1 MGARK
6 KKYGLVI
13 IVKDYGR
20 LHQASFK
27 YSELT
32 DYAKSF
38 RKEYEHINIE
48 IPKDEDQEYNITN
61 TPMHS
66 IAQAIASSIFAPFG
80 LIYNFIF

>member
-48 IPKDEDQEYNITN
+48 IPKDEDQAYNIVRLAKAFDTDIKYYN
-61 TPMHS
+61 
-66 IAQAIASSIFAPFG
+66 
-80 LIYNFIF
+80 IYG